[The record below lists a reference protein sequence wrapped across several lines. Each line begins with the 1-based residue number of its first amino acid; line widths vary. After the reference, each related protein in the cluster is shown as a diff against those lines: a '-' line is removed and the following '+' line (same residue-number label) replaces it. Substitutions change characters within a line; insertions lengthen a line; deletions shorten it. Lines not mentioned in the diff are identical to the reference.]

1 LFELHALIDSLKSRN
16 TILFN
21 TIDTL
26 ENKLKESEDLLKKFS
41 SNNLKCMLCVH
52 TDISNK
58 SDLIIDDLS
67 ASTSHASDSE
77 LNSIVIKSVI
87 VDTTCLYNS
96 ENSCLIDGAKPK
108 SKESRTQGKFV
119 PTCHYCGKIGHIRPN
134 CYMLK
139 SHWPWNKQIA
149 PKKDNSV
156 KPSSNKYVPPHRRHL
171 SQEGKN
177 FVLCKNSNFK
187 IAELVKNHFS
197 KPAIT
202 VVSQDTLG
210 HTVI

>member
-1 LFELHALIDSLKSRN
+1 M
-16 TILFN
+16 LFN

-41 SNNLKCMLCVH
+41 SDNLKCMLCVY

-67 ASTSHASDSE
+67 ASTSHASDSK

-87 VDTTCLYNS
+87 VDTTCLDNS

-108 SKESRTQGKFV
+108 SKESRTKGKFV
-119 PTCHYCGKIGHIRPN
+119 PTCHYYGKIGHIRPN

-139 SHWPWNKQIA
+139 SHRPWNKQVA

-156 KPSSNKYVPPHRRHL
+156 KPSFDKYVPPHRRHL

-177 FVLCKNSNFK
+177 FVLCKNANFK

-197 KPAIT
+197 KPAII
-202 VVSQDTLG
+202 VVSLDTLG